1 MSYPV
6 EPERQARGNIDQMLK
21 QAGWEVQDH
30 DEINL
35 GASKGVAV
43 REFSTDDGPADYLLF
58 VERKALGV
66 IEAKPEGTTLS
77 GVEDQSERYAEGFP
91 DDYSY
96 YEKPLPFVYESTGI
110 ETYFKDQRD
119 EISRSRR
126 VFWFHKPETLE
137 NRIEQEDTLRNR
149 LRDMPDL
156 EIDRLWDCQV
166 EAIQGLEKSLKEN
179 NQESLIQMA
188 TGSGKTYTAAT
199 ESYRLIKHA
208 KAKRILFLVDRKNLG
223 NNAKKE
229 FQQFSPP
236 GTNRKFTDLY
246 TVQHLTSNKID
257 PVSKVCI
264 STIQRLYSM
273 LKGEELD
280 EEEEE
285 KYSTFEDA
293 DEEEVKEVVY
303 NSDLPIEEFDFII
316 IDECHRSIYNK
327 WREVLE
333 YFDSFLIGL
342 TATPAKETLAFF
354 NENLVTEYSH
364 QRAVADNV
372 NVGYDTYR
380 IKTEISEKGS
390 EVPSGFT
397 VPKRDKKT
405 REEQWEMLDE
415 DVSYTSK
422 DLDREVVAKNQIKTV
437 MQTFRDKLPEIF
449 PTRDKVPKTLIFA
462 KDDAH
467 AEDIVRITRKVFDK
481 GDDFC
486 KKITYKSSR
495 KPEDLISEFRN
506 SYNPRIAVSVDM
518 ISTGTDIK
526 PLECLIFMRNINSR
540 TYFEQMKGRG
550 TRTIENDD
558 LKGVT
563 PDAESKDHFVI
574 VDAIGVTESEKTDS
588 TSMNRS
594 QSVAFEDLM
603 EDVAK
608 GKRDEDTLE
617 TLASRFSRMEKSLAE
632 EQIEDIEEEAGE
644 SLEKISND
652 LLDAVDP
659 DKQEEKA
666 EEKFDTK
673 DPTEEQIEEAKE
685 ELANEACELFD
696 DPEFREN
703 VVEIKKRN
711 VQIIDEISQDK
722 VLETGFTE
730 EEAENI
736 VNSFEEF
743 IEENKDEIEALNII
757 YNQPRSQEQLTHK
770 KIRDLANNIEKPPQ
784 NFTPERVWKAYE
796 RLEDDKVKGANSTKL
811 LTDIISL
818 VKFATGQEDELKPFE
833 EEVEKRYREWL
844 EMHKSK
850 GDEFTDEQLEWLEEI
865 KEHIA
870 TSGEIEKED
879 FQSAGFYE
887 KGGLFKADQIFD
899 ELDTIIQELNEEL
912 IA

>member
-1 MSYPV
+1 M
-6 EPERQARGNIDQMLK
+6 EPERKARGNIDEMLE
-21 QAGWEVQDH
+21 QAGWVVQDR
-30 DEINL
+30 DKINL

-43 REFSTDDGPADYLLF
+43 REFPTNNGPADYLLF
-58 VERKALGV
+58 VNRKAVGV

-77 GVEDQSERYAEGFP
+77 GVEDQSEKYAEGFT

-96 YEKPLPFVYESTGI
+96 YEKPLPFVYESTGVK
-110 ETYFKDQRD
+110 TYFKDLRG

-126 VFWFHKPETLE
+126 LFWFHQPETLE
-137 NRIEQEDTLRNR
+137 KWIEQEDTLRNR

-166 EAIQGLEKSLKEN
+166 EAIQGLEESLKQN
-179 NQESLIQMA
+179 KQKSLIQMA

-208 KAKRILFLVDRKNLG
+208 KANRILFLVDRKNLG
-223 NNAKKE
+223 KNAKNE

-236 GTNRKFTDLY
+236 GTNKKFTDLY
-246 TVQHLTSNKID
+246 NVQHLTSNKID

-264 STIQRLYSM
+264 STIQRLYSI

-285 KYSTFEDA
+285 KYSTFEEA
-293 DEEEVKEVVY
+293 DEEEIKEVIY
-303 NSDLPIEEFDFII
+303 NSDLPIEAFDFII

-342 TATPAKETLAFF
+342 TATPAKETLGFF
-354 NENLVTEYSH
+354 DKNLVTEYSH

-380 IKTEISEKGS
+380 IKTRISEKGS
-390 EVPSGFT
+390 EIESGFR

-405 REEQWEMLDE
+405 REEQWEMLDK
-415 DVSYTSK
+415 DVSYTSSQ
-422 DLDREVVAKNQIKTV
+422 LDRDVVAKDQIRTV
-437 MQTFRDKLPEIF
+437 MNTFQNKLPEIF
-449 PTRDKVPKTLIFA
+449 PNREEVPKTLIFA

-467 AEDIVRITRKVFDK
+467 AEDIVRITREVFGK
-481 GDDFC
+481 SDDFC
-486 KKITYKSSR
+486 KKITYKSSE
-495 KPEDLISEFRN
+495 KPGNLISEFRN

-550 TRTIENDD
+550 TRTIEDDD

-574 VDAIGVTESEKTDS
+574 VDAVGVTESEKTDS

-603 EDVAK
+603 EDVAR

-632 EQIEDIEEEAGE
+632 EQIEDIEEVAGE
-644 SLEKISND
+644 SIEKISND

-659 DKQEEKA
+659 DKQKEKA
-666 EEKFDTK
+666 EEKFDTE
-673 DPTEEQIEEAKE
+673 DPTEEQIEKARE
-685 ELANEACELFD
+685 ELTNQACELFD
-696 DPEFREN
+696 DPEFRED

-711 VQIIDEISQDK
+711 VQIIDTVSQDE

-736 VNSFEEF
+736 VTSFEEF
-743 IEENKDEIEALNII
+743 IEENKDEIDALNIL
-757 YNQPRSQEQLTHK
+757 YNQPRSEEHLTHQ
-770 KIRDLANNIEKPPQ
+770 KIKELADKIEKPPQ

-796 RLEDDKVKGANSTKL
+796 RLEDDKVKGANSRKL

-833 EEVEKRYREWL
+833 EEVEERYREWL
-844 EMHKSK
+844 EMHKSQ
-850 GDEFTDEQLEWLEEI
+850 GDEFTDEQLEWLDEI

-870 TSGEIEKED
+870 TSGEIEKEELQNVP
-879 FQSAGFYE
+879 FNQ
-887 KGGLFKADQIFD
+887 KGGLVKAHKIFG
-899 ELDTIIQELNEEL
+899 EKLDTIIQELNEEL
-912 IA
+912 VA